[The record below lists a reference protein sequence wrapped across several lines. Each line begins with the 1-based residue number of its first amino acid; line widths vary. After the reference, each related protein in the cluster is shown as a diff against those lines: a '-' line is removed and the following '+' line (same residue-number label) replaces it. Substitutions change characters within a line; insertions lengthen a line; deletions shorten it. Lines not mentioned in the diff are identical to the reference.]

1 MNLLLRG
8 ITFWAALLGLVSL
21 FLFVRANS
29 DVPPI
34 PPPLVSPP
42 ENPFAAGIGASGLVE
57 SLRENTHV
65 GVPLTGLVS
74 EVNAAV
80 WQRVR
85 KGDVL
90 LRLDD
95 RELRAQLV
103 TQRAELAVRDA
114 ELQRAQRVR
123 DRLIRILASNAVA
136 AQDAETSEDDYRVA
150 EAQRAKANAAL
161 AQTEELLDRFV
172 VRAPLDATVLQVNIR
187 AGENASP
194 GAVVAPVVLGSI
206 DELQIRADVDEQIAS
221 RVREG
226 APAVAYRKGETDAAI
241 PLTFVRIEPYIV
253 PKKSLT
259 GSSLERV
266 DTRVLQVIYRFKN
279 EGDIRTY
286 VGQQV
291 DVFIGDS

>member
-1 MNLLLRG
+1 MSLLLRRF
-8 ITFWAALLGLVSL
+8 TFWAALLGLGSL

-29 DVPPI
+29 EVPPI
-34 PPPLVSPP
+34 PPPLVAPP

-57 SLRENTHV
+57 ALRENTNV
-65 GVPLTGLVS
+65 GVPFSGLVS

-90 LRLDD
+90 MRLDD

-103 TQRAELAVRDA
+103 TQRADLAVREA
-114 ELQRAQRVR
+114 ELHRARRVR
-123 DRLIRILASNAVA
+123 DRLARILASNAVA
-136 AQDAETSEDDYRVA
+136 AQEAETSEDDHRVA
-150 EAQRAKANAAL
+150 EAQLAKAKAAL

-172 VRAPLDATVLQVNIR
+172 VRSPIDATVLQVNIR
-187 AGENASP
+187 VGENASP
-194 GAVVAPVVLGSI
+194 GAVMAPVVLGSI
-206 DELQIRADVDEQIAS
+206 DELQIRTDVDEQIAS

-226 APAVAYRKGETDAAI
+226 APAVAYRKGDTGAPI

-253 PKKSLT
+253 PKRSLT